1 MPEEIVMPRLSDTMQ
16 EGTISRWVKQEG
28 EEVKT
33 GDVLMEVETDKA
45 TLELNSY
52 HDGKLARILIGDGGT
67 APVGTVVGI
76 LTRPGESLPADAPAG
91 SSNGAAAPPA
101 TPPEAAPQ
109 AAPAAPAAQEPQ
121 ETRAAAAP
129 PQPPQTAPDEGAPA
143 QSAPAPG
150 APAQEAPAQT
160 GAAPEAVKASPL
172 ARIMAEGAGVDLRR
186 IAGRG
191 SGPGGRIVRA
201 DVEALLQE
209 APQETPA
216 PAAETPAGA
225 TAPAAPGVA
234 PAPGA
239 HQPGPAPAPAPE
251 GQEFEDRPL
260 SRMRAGIAR
269 NIGLSK
275 PGIPHIYL
283 TTDVEVDALLALRK
297 QLNEAVG
304 EDPRARISVNDL
316 VLKGAAL
323 ALRAYP
329 DLNAWFVTEPAP
341 PRVRVFRRINI
352 GVAVS
357 VEGGLLVPV
366 LRDVDTTSL
375 ATLAREAKDAYERVK
390 ANKPRPD
397 EYSGGTFTVS
407 NLGQWG
413 IDEFQAVINPP
424 QAGIL
429 AVGAAAPKAVVRD
442 GEVTVRTVMRV
453 TISSDHRVV
462 DGVYTAEFLQEF
474 KRLIET
480 PFSLVV

>member
-1 MPEEIVMPRLSDTMQ
+1 M
-16 EGTISRWVKQEG
+16 
-28 EEVKT
+28 
-33 GDVLMEVETDKA
+33 
-45 TLELNSY
+45 
-52 HDGKLARILIGDGGT
+52 
-67 APVGTVVGI
+67 
-76 LTRPGESLPADAPAG
+76 
-91 SSNGAAAPPA
+91 
-101 TPPEAAPQ
+101 
-109 AAPAAPAAQEPQ
+109 
-121 ETRAAAAP
+121 
-129 PQPPQTAPDEGAPA
+129 
-143 QSAPAPG
+143 
-150 APAQEAPAQT
+150 
-160 GAAPEAVKASPL
+160 
-172 ARIMAEGAGVDLRR
+172 
-186 IAGRG
+186 
-191 SGPGGRIVRA
+191 
-201 DVEALLQE
+201 
-209 APQETPA
+209 
-216 PAAETPAGA
+216 
-225 TAPAAPGVA
+225 
-234 PAPGA
+234 
-239 HQPGPAPAPAPE
+239 PE

-323 ALRAYP
+323 ALRAHP

-474 KRLIET
+474 KRLIEA

>member
-1 MPEEIVMPRLSDTMQ
+1 MPRLSDTMQ
-16 EGTISRWVKQEG
+16 EGTIARWVKQEG
-28 EEVKT
+28 EDVKT

-76 LTRPGESLPADAPAG
+76 LTRPGESAPRGRPRREQQRGGRPARRASRGPASGPAPSGPGSAG
-91 SSNGAAAPPA
+91 APGPEAAAAPQPQPSQTAPA
-101 TPPEAAPQ
+101 RRRRPGAP
-109 AAPAAPAAQEPQ
+109 APAAPARSGPAQRRRRKRSRPPPWPGSWP
-121 ETRAAAAP
+121 RARGSTCGASPAGAAGPGGGSSARTWRPCSRRPRRRRRPPPRRPAP
-129 PQPPQTAPDEGAPA
+129 GPRTAPA
-143 QSAPAPG
+143 APAPG
-150 APAQEAPAQT
+150 AP
-160 GAAPEAVKASPL
+160 
-172 ARIMAEGAGVDLRR
+172 
-186 IAGRG
+186 
-191 SGPGGRIVRA
+191 
-201 DVEALLQE
+201 
-209 APQETPA
+209 
-216 PAAETPAGA
+216 
-225 TAPAAPGVA
+225 
-234 PAPGA
+234 
-239 HQPGPAPAPAPE
+239 QPGPAPAPA
-251 GQEFEDRPL
+251 GQDFEDRPL

-297 QLNEAVG
+297 QLNEAIGDDAAGAHLG
-304 EDPRARISVNDL
+304 ERPGAQGGRPGPARLPGPQRLVRHRAS
-316 VLKGAAL
+316 
-323 ALRAYP
+323 
-329 DLNAWFVTEPAP
+329 P
-341 PRVRVFRRINI
+341 PKVRVFRRINI

-375 ATLAREAKDAYERVK
+375 GALAREAKDAYERVK

-474 KRLIET
+474 KRLIEA
-480 PFSLVV
+480 PFSLVI